1 MCFFVETCQLAKKFN
16 AYLKAID
23 QSVQVKEKQLLIE
36 LKRIN
41 DFLDNRG
48 TTYLSGNEMTL
59 IDCDLMPK
67 WANLFFKY

>member
-67 WANLFFKY
+67 